1 MKYFFRILVII
12 FFITGVSF
20 AAENSKAETYDMDFS
35 TAYELM
41 FNNNNHIKAFL
52 ENINVHK
59 YKKNSAI
66 GEFFPKINMNA
77 SFIHFN
83 KDIKTDIPYLPLGG
97 QIVPIPN
104 LTIQDKNLGTFGFTA
119 LWNVFTGG
127 KIIAYNSSARAK
139 LLGADLKY
147 KSVSNTL
154 TVKLVKAYFGLS
166 LAKDTETVRKSVL
179 ETAQKHLGDAE
190 KMEKEGLI
198 PKSEKLHAEVAY
210 RQALKEYNSA
220 QRDVLIAEEGLKNLI
235 KDDSA
240 DLTNVSINPVSFLFV
255 SNKQLDSLEALKE
268 EAIQNNPD
276 FKQTA
281 VQKKL
286 AEANYLANVANYSPN
301 ISVVA
306 YDVIGQGN
314 LATQIPRAGIGVMG
328 NLTLFNGLSRYND
341 LKAAKS
347 LKKEVLYATNASKND
362 IEYLVA
368 KNYNELFK
376 YKEQYESSEK
386 SIEKAQE
393 SLRCA
398 MLAFKEGY
406 GTSLSVTDAQT
417 MLGVIKIQKLKA
429 VYDYDV
435 KLAELL
441 ANTGKSELIF
451 DYIKDADEIKF

>member
-1 MKYFFRILVII
+1 MKYFFRIFVII
-12 FFITGVSF
+12 FFITGITF
-20 AAENSKAETYDMDFS
+20 AEENSKAETYDIDFP

-41 FNNNNHIKAFL
+41 FNNNSHIKALL
-52 ENINVHK
+52 ENINVHR

-66 GEFFPKINMNA
+66 GEFLPKIYMNA
-77 SFIHFN
+77 SFVHFN
-83 KDIKTDIPYLPLGG
+83 NDINTEIPYLPLGG

-104 LTIQDKNLGTFGFTA
+104 LTIQDKNVGTFGFTA

-127 KIIAYNSSARAK
+127 KIIAYNSAARAN

-147 KSVSNTL
+147 KSMSNQL

-166 LAKDTETVRKSVL
+166 LAKDTEKVRKSVL
-179 ETAQKHLGDAE
+179 DSAQKHLDDAE

-198 PKSEKLHAEVAY
+198 PKSERLHAEVAY

-220 QRDVLIAEEGLKNLI
+220 QKDVLIAEEGLKNLI
-235 KDDSA
+235 KDENA
-240 DLTNVSINPVSFLFV
+240 DLTNVSINPTSFLFV
-255 SNKQLDSLEALKE
+255 SSKELASLETLKE
-268 EAIQNNPD
+268 DAVKNNPD

-286 AEANYLANVANYSPN
+286 ADANYLANVANYSPS

-306 YDVIGQGN
+306 YDIVGQGN
-314 LATQIPRAGIGVMG
+314 LAKQIPREGIGVMG
-328 NLTLFNGLSRYND
+328 NFTLFNGFSRYND

-347 LKKEVLYATNASKND
+347 LKKQVQHATNASKND

-435 KLAELL
+435 KLVELL
-441 ANTGKSELIF
+441 ANTGNSEAIF
-451 DYIKDADEIKF
+451 DYLKDADEIKF

>member
-1 MKYFFRILVII
+1 MKYFFRFLVII
-12 FFITGVSF
+12 FVITGISF
-20 AAENSKAETYDMDFS
+20 ARENSNVETYDIDFP

-41 FNNNNHIKAFL
+41 FNNNNHIKALL

-66 GEFFPKINMNA
+66 GEFLPKINLNA
-77 SFIHFN
+77 SFVHFN
-83 KDIKTDIPYLPLGG
+83 RDIKTDITSLPLGG

-147 KSVSNTL
+147 KSVSNML
-154 TVKLVKAYFGLS
+154 TVQLVKAYFGLS
-166 LAKDTETVRKSVL
+166 LAKDCENVRKSVL
-179 ETAQKHLGDAE
+179 ENARQHLDDAE

-240 DLTNVSINPVSFLFV
+240 NLTNVSIKPVSFLFV
-255 SNKQLDSLEALKE
+255 SNKQIDSLDTLKE
-268 EAIQNNPD
+268 EAIKNNPD

-286 AEANYLANVANYSPN
+286 ADANYLANFANYSPS

-306 YDVIGQGN
+306 YDIVAQGH

-328 NLTLFNGLSRYND
+328 NFTLFNGLSRYND

-347 LKKEVLYATNASKND
+347 LKKEAQYATKASKND
-362 IEYLVA
+362 MEYLVA

-376 YKEQYESSEK
+376 YKEQYESSDK

-441 ANTGKSELIF
+441 ANTGKSELILE
-451 DYIKDADEIKF
+451 YMQDADEIKF